1 MINKPPTTR
10 HLLAKIDAILPIK
23 TLHQNLINILHL
35 PPKTLQKLDEKVI
48 SLVKTI
54 DIAIDASIP
63 KTKLYLKSIPGFDV
77 NSKVAQMRAKRLKKI

>member
-1 MINKPPTTR
+1 MLNKPPNPR
-10 HLLAKIDAILPIK
+10 HLLAKIDVILPIK

-35 PPKTLQKLDEKVI
+35 PPKTLQKLDNKVI

-54 DIAIDASIP
+54 DIAIDASIC

-77 NSKVAQMRAKRLKKI
+77 NCKVAQMRARRLKKI